1 MILTLWATQTRK
13 EKSKDNNINVI
24 FKRIGFCFGNL
35 WPQDYTPNHKGSSQD
50 ND

>member
-1 MILTLWATQTRK
+1 MILTLWAKEIRK
-13 EKSKDNNINVI
+13 NKSKDYINVI

-35 WPQDYTPNHKGSSQD
+35 WPHAYTPKHKGSSQD